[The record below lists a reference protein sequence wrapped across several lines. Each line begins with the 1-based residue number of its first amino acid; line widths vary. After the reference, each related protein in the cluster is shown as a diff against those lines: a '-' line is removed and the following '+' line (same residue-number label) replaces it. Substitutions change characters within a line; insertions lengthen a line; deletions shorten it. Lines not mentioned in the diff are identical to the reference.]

1 MTNPNTS
8 GIPGMGAM
16 TDTFDFM
23 KNLWGSMSVPG
34 LPGMKIPGMVMPTLS
49 VEEIDKQIKDLKS
62 VESWLTMNL
71 TMLRGTIQAL
81 EVQSATITTIQSV
94 SASFA
99 SAMKPNPNPEA
110 EAKEK
115 KQGKPIFESP
125 FASAPSPKPEAEP
138 AKAAAA
144 PKETEPAPKAV
155 EAANTPGGDTQPLI
169 PPMANPAAWWGMLQE
184 QFKQAVDT
192 AAAMT
197 PEMPA
202 SAGKQAAADTTSAK
216 AKPDQPV
223 NAKTAKNEKAAP
235 AKRKS
240 GPKA

>member
-23 KNLWGSMSVPG
+23 KNLWGGMSMPG

-99 SAMKPNPNPEA
+99 SAMKPNAKPDA
-110 EAKEK
+110 DVKEK
-115 KQGKPIFESP
+115 KPGKPIFESP
-125 FASAPSPKPEAEP
+125 FTSAAASKPEAEP
-138 AKAAAA
+138 AKAASSNAEA
-144 PKETEPAPKAV
+144 ETTPKA
-155 EAANTPGGDTQPLI
+155 AAEDAAAAHGGDAPPLI
-169 PPMANPAAWWGMLQE
+169 PPMANPAAWWGMLQD

-202 SAGKQAAADTTSAK
+202 
-216 AKPDQPV
+216 AKPATAAKPEEV
-223 NAKTAKNEKAAP
+223 KPKTAKTGKAAP
-235 AKRKS
+235 AKGSTKRK
-240 GPKA
+240 A